1 VIRIAIDAMGG
12 DHAPAAPV
20 AGAAMARAALAEDIL
35 IQLVGQTAVVEA
47 ELERQG
53 VGRDGLEIVEAPE
66 VIGMAEKPVEAIR
79 SKRNSSIALGLALQ
93 KAGKSDAFISAGNT
107 GAVMAAATLVLRLY
121 PGFERPAIGVPF
133 PTADHPVLVLD
144 AGANVDCKSQE
155 LVGFAHLGTH
165 YARDV
170 LGRPEPVV
178 GLLSIGEEPEK
189 GNAAV
194 KEAHRLLAADPVL
207 RFCGNVE
214 GRDILMGR
222 CEHGVIDVVVCDGF
236 TGNIL
241 LKFYESV
248 GKLLRTLVGK
258 ELPPEM
264 QQSEGMRRIAHFLD
278 YARFGGAPLLGVRGV
293 CIIAHGRSSPEALAS
308 GIRVAAEAAR
318 HHLVQH
324 MNSEFAP
331 EAAAS

>member
-1 VIRIAIDAMGG
+1 MIRVAIDAMGG

-20 AGAAMARAALAEDIL
+20 AGAALARATLGDDVV
-35 IQLVGQTAVVEA
+35 IQLVGRTAVIEA
-47 ELERQG
+47 ELAQQA
-53 VGRDGLEIVEAPE
+53 VGRDRIEIVEAPE
-66 VIGMAEKPVEAIR
+66 VVGMADKPVEAVR
-79 SKRNSSIALGLALQ
+79 AKRNSSIALGLGLQ
-93 KAGKSDAFISAGNT
+93 KQGQSDAFISAGNT
-107 GAVMAAATLVLRLY
+107 GAVMAAATLILRLY

-144 AGANVDCKSQE
+144 SGANVDCSAQE

-170 LGRPEPVV
+170 LGRANPIV

-194 KEAHRLLAADPVL
+194 KDAHKLLAADPVL

-214 GRDILMGR
+214 GRDILMGHS
-222 CEHGVIDVVVCDGF
+222 EHGVLDVVVCDGF
-236 TGNIL
+236 TGNVL

-248 GKLLRTLVGK
+248 GRLLRTLVGK
-258 ELPPEM
+258 ELTPEV
-264 QQSEGMRRIAHFLD
+264 QQSEGMHRIAHFLD

-308 GIRVAAEAAR
+308 GVRVAAEAAR

-324 MNSEFAP
+324 MNSEFVR
-331 EAAAS
+331 EAAAR